1 MINKEMMLVIKNN
14 PKLSEILDLYMT
26 NEMKKLK
33 NISSRKCMLL

>member
-33 NISSRKCMLL
+33 NIC